1 MKQSFDLQASM
12 EGLACVRPQAAV
24 ASVAKQFFLLPSGSA
39 VAGEANV
46 HANFERGSRSAERK
60 SAQRSHV
67 AKWADDAISALNA
80 MYLGTEF
87 VAASLAQKRSV
98 LRILSLVKSLGKPPT
113 DVTGQGALSELRAK
127 LGYDWQPI

>member
-1 MKQSFDLQASM
+1 M
-12 EGLACVRPQAAV
+12 EGLARVRPQAAV
-24 ASVAKQFFLLPSGSA
+24 ASVAKQFFPLPSVSA
-39 VAGEANV
+39 VVGEANV

-67 AKWADDAISALNA
+67 ARWADDAINALNA
-80 MYLGTEF
+80 TYLGTEF
-87 VAASLAQKRSV
+87 VADSSEAGASASLAQKRSV

-127 LGYDWQPI
+127 LVVRWAT